1 MSFKTLLRRWETRP
15 EVPKAEQQFSVR
27 LPLEDA
33 ARVLALAEMYHL
45 GEEEVITDLLH
56 AALEEIIEAMPYVP
70 GDKVIREDDHGDP
83 IYEDQGPMPKFL
95 ELTRA
100 RHAALA
106 GSKD

>member
-1 MSFKTLLRRWETRP
+1 MSFKALLRRWETRP
-15 EVPKAEQQFSVR
+15 EVEKTEQRFAVR

-33 ARVLALAEMYHL
+33 ARVQALAQMYGL

-83 IYEDQGPMPKFL
+83 VYEDRGPMPKFL
-95 ELTRA
+95 ELIRV
-100 RHAALA
+100 RHAALGEA
-106 GSKD
+106 KD